1 MRSDGVN
8 EEEYLTLSGVQHYA
22 FCPRQWALIFVEQQW
37 QDNERTVDGS
47 LMHARA
53 HDETLLE
60 RRGDTL
66 TARGLRV
73 VSHALRV
80 TGVCDVVEFHLDS
93 GGISLPGQD
102 GCWQPYPVEYKR
114 GAPKS
119 HDADELQLCGQA
131 MCLEEMLLCEIPE
144 GSLYYGE
151 TRRRQVVAFTPE
163 LRGRVRHMLEA
174 MQDDMARGHTPSVKA
189 DKRCAACSM
198 KEICL
203 PGLRRS
209 PPVAAYLQRRRR
221 RARNEKAFEHAV
233 LSPLRMLYLA
243 LENENVVI
251 YKGEEKAAQYPLKLF
266 ESLLSFS
273 YKGASRR

>member
-22 FCPRQWALIFVEQQW
+22 FCPRQWALLFVEQQW

-80 TGVCDVVEFHLDS
+80 TGVCDVVEFHLDP
-93 GGISLPGQD
+93 GGISLPGQE

-151 TRRRQVVAFTPE
+151 TRRRQVVAFTP
-163 LRGRVRHMLEA
+163 
-174 MQDDMARGHTPSVKA
+174 
-189 DKRCAACSM
+189 
-198 KEICL
+198 
-203 PGLRRS
+203 
-209 PPVAAYLQRRRR
+209 
-221 RARNEKAFEHAV
+221 
-233 LSPLRMLYLA
+233 
-243 LENENVVI
+243 
-251 YKGEEKAAQYPLKLF
+251 
-266 ESLLSFS
+266 
-273 YKGASRR
+273 